1 MVVSEKVVSE
11 KVASEKVVSE
21 KADSFS
27 ECYICYQLAPG
38 RYCSKCGTV
47 HRSHPPDLP
56 GEKPCKG
63 HKHRHRHQ
71 DGCKDSV
78 FEFGLFKAQKQGIGG
93 YRVYPED
100 RSKDFYLGCF
110 AMKVQR
116 GRNKDG
122 SLKEKR
128 KMEIY
133 KCRLREE
140 AEILDKFKN
149 MDHVV
154 QIVEHFAVSFKDD
167 ASGIQR
173 YVWTHNLCLQILYLW
188 LVIVMRKMEPL
199 TQYLRYQLPCCDDD
213 LFVDVTRKI
222 VGQIRKG
229 LQTIH
234 SKKMIHR
241 DIKPANVL
249 LTLNG
254 ETNTPVSV
262 VIADFGIP
270 CSMNHRMAC
279 SNEEKSASGCSGTP
293 GYWAP
298 EVKRCKTDPSQR
310 YDESADVFSLGMTMA
325 AVCLKAWAS
334 KSSTFSM
341 ARTASS
347 SSSATSSSFASTAT
361 WNRRTIANTTAG
373 LRKILVEDRKIDGSV
388 KSELERHGWMFED
401 NENNLLS
408 CMLLDIRI
416 AIVSRKLASI
426 PTSETTLTTRV
437 EEQYKRWQEFTRVK
451 SSSKNGYKTRSG
463 GDAGESSNVW
473 GKLRLPPLTEE
484 DETELDNQEEK
495 KTEQT
500 LKFENFERGGRPV
513 ACYTTIRHGDQA
525 KDAYR
530 RIVYYLEKKLAKGH
544 YRPSRLQNFS
554 TSIEGPEILVTFEI
568 MENEEEDQ
576 ELEGDVAAIITVF
589 NAGEDVDEA
598 IIEFRNIGPN
608 ENAFIHFFE
617 AFKRRKIVGL

>member
-1 MVVSEKVVSE
+1 
-11 KVASEKVVSE
+11 
-21 KADSFS
+21 
-27 ECYICYQLAPG
+27 
-38 RYCSKCGTV
+38 
-47 HRSHPPDLP
+47 
-56 GEKPCKG
+56 
-63 HKHRHRHQ
+63 
-71 DGCKDSV
+71 
-78 FEFGLFKAQKQGIGG
+78 
-93 YRVYPED
+93 
-100 RSKDFYLGCF
+100 
-110 AMKVQR
+110 
-116 GRNKDG
+116 
-122 SLKEKR
+122 
-128 KMEIY
+128 
-133 KCRLREE
+133 
-140 AEILDKFKN
+140 
-149 MDHVV
+149 
-154 QIVEHFAVSFKDD
+154 
-167 ASGIQR
+167 
-173 YVWTHNLCLQILYLW
+173 
-188 LVIVMRKMEPL
+188 
-199 TQYLRYQLPCCDDD
+199 
-213 LFVDVTRKI
+213 
-222 VGQIRKG
+222 
-229 LQTIH
+229 
-234 SKKMIHR
+234 
-241 DIKPANVL
+241 
-249 LTLNG
+249 
-254 ETNTPVSV
+254 
-262 VIADFGIP
+262 
-270 CSMNHRMAC
+270 MAC

-408 CMLLDIRI
+408 CMLLDSSDRYSLEK
-416 AIVSRKLASI
+416 VGEHPYFRDDPDDTKENLFH
-426 PTSETTLTTRV
+426 RV

-451 SSSKNGYKTRSG
+451 SSSKNGYKYRSG

>member
-1 MVVSEKVVSE
+1 VVQVCHSRTKE
-11 KVASEKVVSE
+11 
-21 KADSFS
+21 
-27 ECYICYQLAPG
+27 I
-38 RYCSKCGTV
+38 
-47 HRSHPPDLP
+47 
-56 GEKPCKG
+56 
-63 HKHRHRHQ
+63 
-71 DGCKDSV
+71 
-78 FEFGLFKAQKQGIGG
+78 
-93 YRVYPED
+93 
-100 RSKDFYLGCF
+100 F

-173 YVWTHNLCLQILYLW
+173 Y
-188 LVIVMRKMEPL
+188 VIVMRKMEPL

-262 VIADFGIP
+262 VIADFG
-270 CSMNHRMAC
+270 MAC

-426 PTSETTLTTRV
+426 PTSETTLTTRRRTFSI
-437 EEQYKRWQEFTRVK
+437 EW
-451 SSSKNGYKTRSG
+451 RS
-463 GDAGESSNVW
+463 
-473 GKLRLPPLTEE
+473 
-484 DETELDNQEEK
+484 
-495 KTEQT
+495 
-500 LKFENFERGGRPV
+500 
-513 ACYTTIRHGDQA
+513 
-525 KDAYR
+525 
-530 RIVYYLEKKLAKGH
+530 
-544 YRPSRLQNFS
+544 S
-554 TSIEGPEILVTFEI
+554 TS
-568 MENEEEDQ
+568 
-576 ELEGDVAAIITVF
+576 
-589 NAGEDVDEA
+589 AGRSLRE
-598 IIEFRNIGPN
+598 
-608 ENAFIHFFE
+608 
-617 AFKRRKIVGL
+617 